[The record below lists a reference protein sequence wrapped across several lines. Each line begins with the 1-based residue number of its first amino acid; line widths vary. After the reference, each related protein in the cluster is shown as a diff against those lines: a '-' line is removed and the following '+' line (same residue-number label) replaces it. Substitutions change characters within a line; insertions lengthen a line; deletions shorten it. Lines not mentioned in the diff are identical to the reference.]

1 MTGIQPATKKGSKNL
16 LTHTHN
22 TLTYTDSN
30 TAICNEEHACNPL
43 CVIVEVLN
51 NAICNEEHA
60 CNPLCVTAEVLNNAV
75 TDECLRM
82 YKSLGF
88 LRLPRYPML
97 VDGTM
102 IDFMADSGAARST
115 IRPCDLPCEPG
126 MTDLVFESTSAS
138 GHIISENYTVP
149 LKCETEGGRALKHA
163 FLCSETCP
171 VPLMARD
178 PMCKL
183 NLKLTAGPFGIVIEE
198 EQQMSCAKFEPQWAY
213 EWQIKDSDWAQM
225 ILKLAKDRTVSA
237 NTESMLPDRLH
248 CTSHVVLERE
258 PQYEEEWFNGAENE
272 KIRFNKIFWNENV
285 CALSACLSEKQ
296 MQLFLI
302 TGKSAPHLS
311 LTKATEQT
319 WAALGLFVRKC
330 MRATDWAEKGN
341 GVKHSENVGAF
352 MANCDFEVAV
362 QRIMTAVVETA
373 MEKHEHGSIS
383 ATDVHPVLAEIPSKL
398 WAKHKYDVGLI
409 KGCEPVVIT
418 PKSDYRP
425 CQSQYPLKK
434 EALRGI
440 RPVFESL
447 LKEKV
452 IIPCHDSPVRTPIFP
467 VKKITSNTSEPVTW
481 RFVQDLQAV
490 NSAVI
495 ARAARVP
502 NPYTILSQIPQNA
515 MYFTVV
521 DLANAFF
528 SIPVEE
534 KSQFWF
540 AFDFDNKGYTFTRLC
555 QGYCESPT
563 IYNEALRRSLEPL
576 ILSSGTA
583 LLQYVDDLLI
593 CARDEVTCV
602 ADTVTLLNH
611 LAREGH
617 KVSLTKLQFVKQ
629 EITFLGH
636 TITPNSKAISEK
648 RIKAIKDVPRPIT
661 KKQLL
666 SFLGMCA
673 YCRTFIPNYSFL
685 EKPLRALTTGKGL
698 RSCDKIYWPTE
709 AQEAF
714 ANMKLQLAQ
723 APTLGL
729 PVIERPFTQMVDEKH
744 GFMSSVHL
752 QTHGD
757 RLRPVAYFSTKLDA
771 VAAGLPHCLRAV
783 AAAELAV
790 LASREFVGYSDLTLM
805 VPHAVSMI
813 LQEQRTS
820 HLSTARWLR
829 YHTILLDMPNVTVK
843 RCTTLNPAT
852 LLSTEEDGEEH
863 HCCLSVLEQVCT
875 PRPDLLDTP
884 LENCDNVLFVDGSA
898 SKDPQTGLNKVGFAV
913 TTEFEVVKSGKLPSN
928 YSAQGA
934 ELVALTEACKLM
946 ADKCVT
952 IYTDSRYAFGV
963 TRFWRTLEAQ
973 KCFEVGRTSDIK
985 RIACV

>member
-1 MTGIQPATKKGSKNL
+1 MTA
-16 LTHTHN
+16 
-22 TLTYTDSN
+22 
-30 TAICNEEHACNPL
+30 
-43 CVIVEVLN
+43 EVLN
-51 NAICNEEHA
+51 NAVCNEENA

-82 YKSLGF
+82 YKSSGF

-97 VDGTM
+97 VNGTM
-102 IDFMADSGAARST
+102 IDFMVDSGAARST
-115 IRPCDLPCEPG
+115 IRPCDLPCEPR

-138 GHIISENYTVP
+138 GHTISENYTVP

-178 PMCKL
+178 LMCKL

-213 EWQIKDSDWAQM
+213 EWQISDSDWAQM

-237 NTESMLPDRLH
+237 NTENMLPDRLH
-248 CTSHVVLERE
+248 CTSHVVIERE

-272 KIRFNKIFWNENV
+272 KIRFDKIFWNENV

-296 MQLFLI
+296 MQLYLI
-302 TGKSAPHLS
+302 TGESAPHLS
-311 LTKATEQT
+311 VTKGTEQT
-319 WAALGLFVRKC
+319 WATLGLFVRKC

-352 MANCDFEVAV
+352 MANCDFEVDV
-362 QRIMTAVVETA
+362 QRTVTAIVRNA

-383 ATDVHPVLAEIPSKL
+383 AIDIHPVLAEIPSKL

-440 RPVFESL
+440 QPVFESL

-528 SIPVEE
+528 CVPVEE
-534 KSQFWF
+534 KSPFWF

-555 QGYCESPT
+555 QGYCESPM

-593 CARDEVTCV
+593 CARDEATCV

-611 LAREGH
+611 LAQEGH

-648 RIKAIKDVPRPIT
+648 RVKAIKDVPRPIT

-673 YCRTFIPNYSFL
+673 YCRTFIPNYAFL

-698 RSCDKIYWPTE
+698 RSCDKIDWPTE

-714 ANMKLQLAQ
+714 ANMKMQKAFY
-723 APTLGL
+723 TNG
-729 PVIERPFTQMVDEKH
+729 RRKNM
-744 GFMSSVHL
+744 
-752 QTHGD
+752 
-757 RLRPVAYFSTKLDA
+757 
-771 VAAGLPHCLRAV
+771 
-783 AAAELAV
+783 
-790 LASREFVGYSDLTLM
+790 DL
-805 VPHAVSMI
+805 
-813 LQEQRTS
+813 
-820 HLSTARWLR
+820 
-829 YHTILLDMPNVTVK
+829 
-843 RCTTLNPAT
+843 
-852 LLSTEEDGEEH
+852 
-863 HCCLSVLEQVCT
+863 
-875 PRPDLLDTP
+875 
-884 LENCDNVLFVDGSA
+884 
-898 SKDPQTGLNKVGFAV
+898 
-913 TTEFEVVKSGKLPSN
+913 
-928 YSAQGA
+928 
-934 ELVALTEACKLM
+934 
-946 ADKCVT
+946 
-952 IYTDSRYAFGV
+952 
-963 TRFWRTLEAQ
+963 
-973 KCFEVGRTSDIK
+973 
-985 RIACV
+985 

>member
-1 MTGIQPATKKGSKNL
+1 MQERRTLGTGLSRGAEGGLKREERRTGEERAGDIQPATKKVSKNL

-30 TAICNEEHACNPL
+30 NAVCNEEN
-43 CVIVEVLN
+43 
-51 NAICNEEHA
+51 A

-75 TDECLRM
+75 CNEENACNPLCVTADVLNNAVTDECLRM
-82 YKSLGF
+82 YKSSGF

-102 IDFMADSGAARST
+102 IDFMVDSGAARST
-115 IRPCDLPCEPG
+115 IRPCDLPCEPR

-178 PMCKL
+178 LMCKL

-213 EWQIKDSDWAQM
+213 EWQIRDSDWAQM

-237 NTESMLPDRLH
+237 NTENMLPDRLH
-248 CTSHVVLERE
+248 CTSHVVIERE
-258 PQYEEEWFNGAENE
+258 PQYEEEWFTGAENE
-272 KIRFNKIFWNENV
+272 KIRFDKIFWNENV

-296 MQLFLI
+296 MQLYLI
-302 TGKSAPHLS
+302 TGESAPHLS
-311 LTKATEQT
+311 VTKGTEQT

-330 MRATDWAEKGN
+330 MKATDWAEKGN

-352 MANCDFEVAV
+352 MANCDFEVDV
-362 QRIMTAVVETA
+362 QRTVTAIVKNA

-383 ATDVHPVLAEIPSKL
+383 AIDIHPVLAEIPSKL

-409 KGCEPVVIT
+409 RGCEPVVIT

-440 RPVFESL
+440 QPVFESL

-452 IIPCHDSPVRTPIFP
+452 IIPCHDSPVRTTIFP
-467 VKKITSNTSEPVTW
+467 VKKITSNTSEPITW
-481 RFVQDLQAV
+481 RFVQDLQAL

-563 IYNEALRRSLEPL
+563 IYNEALRRSLEQL

-593 CARDEVTCV
+593 CARGEATCV

-611 LAREGH
+611 LAQEGH

-648 RIKAIKDVPRPIT
+648 
-661 KKQLL
+661 
-666 SFLGMCA
+666 
-673 YCRTFIPNYSFL
+673 
-685 EKPLRALTTGKGL
+685 
-698 RSCDKIYWPTE
+698 
-709 AQEAF
+709 
-714 ANMKLQLAQ
+714 
-723 APTLGL
+723 
-729 PVIERPFTQMVDEKH
+729 
-744 GFMSSVHL
+744 
-752 QTHGD
+752 
-757 RLRPVAYFSTKLDA
+757 
-771 VAAGLPHCLRAV
+771 
-783 AAAELAV
+783 
-790 LASREFVGYSDLTLM
+790 
-805 VPHAVSMI
+805 
-813 LQEQRTS
+813 
-820 HLSTARWLR
+820 
-829 YHTILLDMPNVTVK
+829 
-843 RCTTLNPAT
+843 
-852 LLSTEEDGEEH
+852 
-863 HCCLSVLEQVCT
+863 
-875 PRPDLLDTP
+875 
-884 LENCDNVLFVDGSA
+884 
-898 SKDPQTGLNKVGFAV
+898 
-913 TTEFEVVKSGKLPSN
+913 
-928 YSAQGA
+928 
-934 ELVALTEACKLM
+934 
-946 ADKCVT
+946 
-952 IYTDSRYAFGV
+952 
-963 TRFWRTLEAQ
+963 
-973 KCFEVGRTSDIK
+973 
-985 RIACV
+985 